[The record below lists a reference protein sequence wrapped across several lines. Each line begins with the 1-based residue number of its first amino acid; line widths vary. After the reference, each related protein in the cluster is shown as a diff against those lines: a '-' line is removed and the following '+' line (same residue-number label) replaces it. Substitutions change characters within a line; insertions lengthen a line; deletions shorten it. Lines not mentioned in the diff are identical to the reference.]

1 MSEWELLDVMHGYM
15 SMAVASFSA
24 YLTIIFGF
32 LVASYL
38 AAHRLNKVEIL
49 ICSGLFIFGA
59 FVMTYSGIAHL
70 IRHYLFAEMLKPQL
84 PELTWFHSVTVIV
97 ITGAVMISGIIAS
110 LYFMYDRTKQ
120 SGTP

>member
-15 SMAVASFSA
+15 NMAVGSFNA

-32 LVASYL
+32 LAASYL
-38 AAHRLNKVEIL
+38 VAHRLKKVEIL
-49 ICSGLFIFGA
+49 IISGLFIFGA
-59 FVMTYSGIAHL
+59 LVMTYSGIAHL

-84 PELTWFHSVTVIV
+84 PELIWFHSVSVIV
-97 ITGAVMISGIIAS
+97 ITAAVMISGIIAS

-120 SGTP
+120 SEIP